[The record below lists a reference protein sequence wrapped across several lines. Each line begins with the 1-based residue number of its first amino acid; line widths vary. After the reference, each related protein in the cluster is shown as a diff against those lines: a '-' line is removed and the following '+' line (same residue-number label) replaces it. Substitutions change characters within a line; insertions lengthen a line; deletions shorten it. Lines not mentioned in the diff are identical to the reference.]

1 MYPGCARLFLSWTG
15 FSICIAPYLE
25 LMLNEIRQCRDCS
38 AHRIEKLIELWGA
51 HSMSCCALSFIR
63 SFSPFMIG
71 RFSNAFRGVTISEV
85 FNPRA
90 FQKESLSDDHQRE
103 SHPVSPSSPS
113 SLPRSS
119 PSQSNP
125 LPSSQPS
132 HVPSQRQFNSQ
143 QFSSQ
148 QQLNSQ
154 LASFQPLLPPAG
166 LLSEVYEKQRRFG
179 EEPYTPVTNYDLNEA
194 HRNKDSYDFITDCDM
209 LLKNVEEGHLNSEE
223 KPRPFEEET
232 IPRGELVFPEE
243 TSHSQHRRSHD
254 HGRRSH
260 SRY

>member
-1 MYPGCARLFLSWTG
+1 
-15 FSICIAPYLE
+15 
-25 LMLNEIRQCRDCS
+25 MLNEIRQCRDCS

-51 HSMSCCALSFIR
+51 HSMSCCALFFIR

-90 FQKESLSDDHQRE
+90 FQKESLSEDHQRE

-113 SLPRSS
+113 SLPRGSSFQTNPS
-119 PSQSNP
+119 PSV
-125 LPSSQPS
+125 QPS

-143 QFSSQ
+143 QFNSQQHLNSQ

-154 LASFQPLLPPAG
+154 QHLNSQQQLNSQQLNSQLNSFQPLLPPAG

-194 HRNKDSYDFITDCDM
+194 HRNRNSYDFISDCDM

>member
-1 MYPGCARLFLSWTG
+1 
-15 FSICIAPYLE
+15 
-25 LMLNEIRQCRDCS
+25 
-38 AHRIEKLIELWGA
+38 
-51 HSMSCCALSFIR
+51 MSCCVLSFIR
-63 SFSPFMIG
+63 SFSPLMIG

-119 PSQSNP
+119 PSQTNP

-132 HVPSQRQFNSQ
+132 HIPSQRQFNSQ

-194 HRNKDSYDFITDCDM
+194 HRNRNSYDFITDCDM

>member
-1 MYPGCARLFLSWTG
+1 
-15 FSICIAPYLE
+15 
-25 LMLNEIRQCRDCS
+25 MLNEIRQCRDCS

-51 HSMSCCALSFIR
+51 HSMSCCVLSFIR

-90 FQKESLSDDHQRE
+90 FQKGSLSEDHQRE

-119 PSQSNP
+119 PSPSSP
-125 LPSSQPS
+125 LPSGQPS
-132 HVPSQRQFNSQ
+132 NVPSQRQFNSQQQLNSQ

-154 LASFQPLLPPAG
+154 LNSFQPLLPPAG

-194 HRNKDSYDFITDCDM
+194 HRNRNSYDFITDCDM

>member
-1 MYPGCARLFLSWTG
+1 
-15 FSICIAPYLE
+15 
-25 LMLNEIRQCRDCS
+25 
-38 AHRIEKLIELWGA
+38 
-51 HSMSCCALSFIR
+51 MSCCALSFIR

-90 FQKESLSDDHQRE
+90 FQKESLSEDHQRE

-113 SLPRSS
+113 SLPRGSSS
-119 PSQSNP
+119 PSNP

-132 HVPSQRQFNSQ
+132 NVFSQRQFNSQ
-143 QFSSQ
+143 QQLNSQ
-148 QQLNSQ
+148 QFNSPHQLNSQQLNSQ

-194 HRNKDSYDFITDCDM
+194 HRNRNSYDFITDCDM

>member
-1 MYPGCARLFLSWTG
+1 
-15 FSICIAPYLE
+15 
-25 LMLNEIRQCRDCS
+25 
-38 AHRIEKLIELWGA
+38 
-51 HSMSCCALSFIR
+51 MSCCALSFIR

-90 FQKESLSDDHQRE
+90 FQKGSLSEDHQRE

-113 SLPRSS
+113 SLPRGSSS
-119 PSQSNP
+119 PSNP

-143 QFSSQ
+143 QQLNSQ
-148 QQLNSQ
+148 QHLNSQQQLNSQLTPSQQQLNSQQFNSPHQLNSQQLNSQ

-166 LLSEVYEKQRRFG
+166 LLSEVYEKQRRIG

-194 HRNKDSYDFITDCDM
+194 HRNKDSYDFISDCDM

-223 KPRPFEEET
+223 MPRPFEEET